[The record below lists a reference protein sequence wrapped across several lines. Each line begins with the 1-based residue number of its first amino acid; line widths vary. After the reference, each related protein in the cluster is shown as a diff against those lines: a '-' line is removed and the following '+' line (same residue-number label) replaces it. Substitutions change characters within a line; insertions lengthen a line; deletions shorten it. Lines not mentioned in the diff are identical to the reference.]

1 MKRILMTLMF
11 LVGLLATAQP
21 TAALTMTPPPPI
33 EPPLIM
39 PPIWQMEGLRIASQS
54 VDVQIENQI
63 ATTRIDQLFVNDG
76 DGMLEGV
83 YLFPLPVGAT
93 VTELT
98 MWIDGVPIESKILPR
113 DEAREIYDTIVRQ
126 LRDPALLE
134 YVGTEAIQANVFPIP
149 AKEQR
154 RIEIEYQQ
162 VVTADNGLIHYT
174 YPQSSK
180 LYTNLPLERQNIR
193 VEIRSDQALRTVYS
207 PSHPIAENRL
217 SDFHTV
223 LGYED
228 TNVLATADYELY
240 YGVAAESIGLN
251 LLTYKEEGQDG
262 FFLLLAA
269 PSVVVDE
276 SQIVARD
283 VILVMDTSGS
293 MAGEKMAQAQAAAVS
308 LVEQLRP
315 FDRVNIVSFSTGV
328 RTFLPALTPVGDAAD
343 YPQFVN
349 SLEALGGTN
358 ISQALLVALEQVDE
372 SRPTT
377 ILFLTDGLPTEG
389 IVEVEAL
396 LAAVDQST
404 PANVRLFAFGVGDDV
419 DTFLLDS
426 LTSTH
431 RGTTSYVRPSER
443 IDEKVDSLFTKMS
456 TPVLADIS
464 LDFGGNIVE
473 ELYPNTLPDLFAGSQ
488 LVLVGRYRQTGPA
501 TITLRGDVN
510 GEEQVFVYENNIFRV
525 SGGDEFIPR
534 LWATR
539 AIGNLLQQIRLQ
551 GESEELVASVVNLS
565 IRYGIITPYTS
576 YLIEEDDIFSQLGR
590 QNLVDDVMEEAE
602 MAPPMEAS
610 GGEAVDRAEFSG
622 GMAEA
627 SAPMAL
633 PTAAATM
640 TADGTSPNPAVANQP
655 VRLVGSKTFVWRD
668 GRWLDTAYDPS
679 QPVQEVGFAS
689 DTYFD
694 LLSAVPEIGPYFA
707 LGEQVVVV
715 MGDVTYAV
723 VPGAGQE
730 SVTLPQE
737 LIATTTPL
745 PAGAT
750 PVVVEAVVTPA
761 LATPT
766 PSSPVPSPQSPTA
779 SLPWGW
785 LIGGVAAAVLF
796 IALLWRRK

>member
-1 MKRILMTLMF
+1 M
-11 LVGLLATAQP
+11 
-21 TAALTMTPPPPI
+21 
-33 EPPLIM
+33 
-39 PPIWQMEGLRIASQS
+39 
-54 VDVQIENQI
+54 
-63 ATTRIDQLFVNDG
+63 
-76 DGMLEGV
+76 
-83 YLFPLPVGAT
+83 
-93 VTELT
+93 
-98 MWIDGVPIESKILPR
+98 
-113 DEAREIYDTIVRQ
+113 
-126 LRDPALLE
+126 
-134 YVGTEAIQANVFPIP
+134 
-149 AKEQR
+149 
-154 RIEIEYQQ
+154 
-162 VVTADNGLIHYT
+162 
-174 YPQSSK
+174 
-180 LYTNLPLERQNIR
+180 
-193 VEIRSDQALRTVYS
+193 
-207 PSHPIAENRL
+207 
-217 SDFHTV
+217 
-223 LGYED
+223 
-228 TNVLATADYELY
+228 
-240 YGVAAESIGLN
+240 
-251 LLTYKEEGQDG
+251 
-262 FFLLLAA
+262 
-269 PSVVVDE
+269 
-276 SQIVARD
+276 
-283 VILVMDTSGS
+283 
-293 MAGEKMAQAQAAAVS
+293 
-308 LVEQLRP
+308 
-315 FDRVNIVSFSTGV
+315 
-328 RTFLPALTPVGDAAD
+328 
-343 YPQFVN
+343 
-349 SLEALGGTN
+349 
-358 ISQALLVALEQVDE
+358 
-372 SRPTT
+372 
-377 ILFLTDGLPTEG
+377 
-389 IVEVEAL
+389 
-396 LAAVDQST
+396 
-404 PANVRLFAFGVGDDV
+404 
-419 DTFLLDS
+419 
-426 LTSTH
+426 
-431 RGTTSYVRPSER
+431 RPSER

-510 GEEQVFVYENNIFRV
+510 GEEQVFTYADNTFRT

-602 MAPPMEAS
+602 MAPPAEAS
-610 GGEAVDRAEFSG
+610 GGAAVDRAETAGS
-622 GMAEA
+622 MAEA

-633 PTAAATM
+633 PTMVTDE
-640 TADGTSPNPAVANQP
+640 DGTSPSQNVANQP